1 MRKRPDR
8 IFWWVFGVHAS
19 AIFLL
24 LVIPL
29 FKSCTHR
36 KPKEIIQ
43 TVQIIREAPAQV
55 ASAPQP
61 APKIETPK
69 PKPKPTPKPKPK
81 PTPTPEPKP
90 TPAPKPT
97 PKPEPKKPA
106 WKPAKVIPQN
116 KRVVRK
122 TPTPAPQQPVTRSKP
137 DLNVLKQA
145 LGSTTDPHSAY
156 CGQIEPY
163 FYTIWRQPASAPYG
177 TKATATIR
185 VSANGSVIFHTL
197 TVPSGNPAFDQSVRA
212 VLNTVNRLPA
222 PPSVSINR
230 DIKIYFELD

>member
-1 MRKRPDR
+1 MRKRPDK
-8 IFWWVFGVHAS
+8 IFWWVFGIHAS

-36 KPKEIIQ
+36 KPKEIVQ
-43 TVQIIREAPAQV
+43 TVQIISEAPVQV
-55 ASAPQP
+55 ASAPRP

-69 PKPKPTPKPKPK
+69 PAPTPEPKQTPAPKPKPK
-81 PTPTPEPKP
+81 PTPK
-90 TPAPKPT
+90 
-97 PKPEPKKPA
+97 PKKPA

-116 KRVVRK
+116 RRVIRK
-122 TPTPAPQQPVTRSKP
+122 NPAPAPQQPVTRPKP
-137 DLNVLKQA
+137 NLNVLKQA
-145 LGSTTDPHSAY
+145 LGSTTDPHTAY
-156 CGQIEPY
+156 CEQIEPC

-177 TKATATIR
+177 TKAMAIIR
-185 VSANGSVIFHTL
+185 VSANGTVIFHTL
-197 TVPSGNPAFDQSVRA
+197 TAPSGNTAFDQSVQA